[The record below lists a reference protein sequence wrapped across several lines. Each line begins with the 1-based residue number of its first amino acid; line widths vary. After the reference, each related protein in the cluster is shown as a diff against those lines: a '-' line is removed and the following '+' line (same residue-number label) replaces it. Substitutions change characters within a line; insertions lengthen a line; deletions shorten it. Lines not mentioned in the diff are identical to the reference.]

1 MCYYRGYCIACST
14 LSLEVILSFIHSSQ
28 WFESQNVTSL
38 LPPTHSKRKYLWIQ
52 GYICTVQLLTH
63 LNPST
68 AIILSSLTMLQT
80 TTFLVWY
87 SRGGFPSAPA
97 PWESREAVSTLKG
110 GTTTNWYEAGE
121 DGEEEEDVGME
132 TETKVS

>member
-1 MCYYRGYCIACST
+1 M
-14 LSLEVILSFIHSSQ
+14 
-28 WFESQNVTSL
+28 
-38 LPPTHSKRKYLWIQ
+38 LPAFFLPHKRKYSWIQ

-97 PWESREAVSTLKG
+97 PWESREAVSTLEG
-110 GTTTNWYEAGE
+110 GTTTNWYEEGE